1 MWFKPG
7 ALLLLA
13 LVALANGNTTAIPGT
28 PVSTQRKVLC
38 YYEGSTALREGL
50 GKSIIADIEPALPL
64 CTHLIYGYAGI
75 NADNYN
81 VRSLNEP
88 LDLDSGKGQY
98 RAVTTEL
105 KRRFPSLKV
114 LLGVGFFKDPTDEKT
129 ADKYLTLLESGGS
142 RTAFINSLY
151 GLVKSYNF
159 DGADIAWQ
167 FRQTK
172 PKKIR
177 GIGGSIWHGFK
188 KVFTGD
194 SVLDPKADEHKE
206 AFTVLIRDLRNA
218 FEHDRLQVG
227 LTVPPHVNESMFM
240 DAFLLKD
247 SVEYVHLAAF
257 DQKTPERNPSEADF
271 TSPLYEPTGDG
282 ERIAANNVDA
292 EVQYWL
298 TNKTPPSKIVVG
310 IASYGRGWKLPEDS
324 GPVPPVTVDGPSPAG
339 PYTNETGR
347 YSYAEICT
355 QLPGS
360 RLSTLN
366 GAAPLTKH
374 GDPKRTGLY
383 AYRVK
388 DKKKK
393 LKGMWVAFEGPESA
407 AEKGAYVK
415 AKGLG
420 GISIFDLSNDD
431 FRGLCNDEKFPLL
444 KAARNM
450 M

>member
-1 MWFKPG
+1 MWLKLG

-13 LVALANGNTTAIPGT
+13 VIAITNGNNTASNPAAGT
-28 PVSTQRKVLC
+28 VSRKVLC

-50 GKSIIADIEPALPL
+50 GKSIVADIEPALSI

-75 NADNYN
+75 NPDNYN
-81 VRSLNEP
+81 VRSVNEQ
-88 LDLDSGKGQY
+88 LDLDSGKGQF
-98 RAVTTEL
+98 RLVTDL
-105 KRRFPSLKV
+105 KRRYPALKV

-159 DGADIAWQ
+159 DGVDLAWQ

-177 GIGGSIWHGFK
+177 GVGGSLWHGFK
-188 KVFTGD
+188 KVFSGD

-206 AFTVLIRDLRNA
+206 AFTVLIRDIRNTFA
-218 FEHDRLQVG
+218 HDRYQLG
-227 LTVPPHVNESMFM
+227 LTVLPHVNETMFM

-247 SVEYVHLAAF
+247 NVEYVHLASF
-257 DQKTPERNPSEADF
+257 DQQTPERNPSEADF
-271 TSPLYEPTGDG
+271 NAPLYEPTGDG
-282 ERIAANNVDA
+282 ERVAMNNIDA
-292 EVQYWL
+292 EVHHWL
-298 TNKTPPSKIVVG
+298 TAKTPANKIVVG
-310 IASYGRGWKLPEDS
+310 IASYGRGWKLPDDS
-324 GPVPPVTVDGPSPAG
+324 GPVPPVVVDGPSPAG
-339 PYTNETGR
+339 PYTNVTGR

-355 QLPGS
+355 QLTGS
-360 RLSTLN
+360 RLSTLD
-366 GAAPLTKH
+366 GAAPLQKQ
-374 GDPKRTGLY
+374 GDPKKAGVY

-393 LKGMWVAFEGPESA
+393 IKGMWVSYESPESA

-431 FRGLCNDEKFPLL
+431 VRGLCTDVKFPIL
-444 KAARNM
+444 KAAKNM
-450 M
+450 L